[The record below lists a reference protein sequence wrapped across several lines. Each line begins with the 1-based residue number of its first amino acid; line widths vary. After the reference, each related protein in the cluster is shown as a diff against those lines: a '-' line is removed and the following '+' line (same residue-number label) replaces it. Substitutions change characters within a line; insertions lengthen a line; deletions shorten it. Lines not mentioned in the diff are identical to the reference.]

1 MLHVETPDHTPGLSE
16 IPTDRRVALR
26 LLWLLD
32 DPYAPL
38 DEITRVLSAD
48 PALTVRVLALANAS
62 FFRAAGGTT
71 ALTQAVALL
80 GEKTVHSVASTAVLD
95 LFSSRNEPPDHL
107 WLHAITAGVAAA
119 RVAAHVDVDPADA
132 LTVALLHDFGESLLY
147 QRDPARFDEMVRTAS
162 GEPVG
167 ARLAIETEV
176 FGIDHATLGA
186 RVLSSSGLPL
196 AITDTVR
203 EHHAGVAGAAADPMT
218 RVVQV
223 ADCIAEIV
231 DGDIRIDLDAA
242 LHAAEIS
249 TAGEQLV
256 EQAEADRAA
265 LMNFLA
271 DFMTPRAALR

>member
-1 MLHVETPDHTPGLSE
+1 MLHVETPDHAPGLNE
-16 IPTDRRVALR
+16 IPTDRLVALR

-71 ALTQAVALL
+71 ALTDAVALL
-80 GEKTVHSVASTAVLD
+80 GGKAVHSVASTAVLD
-95 LFSSRNEPPDHL
+95 LFSSRNEPPDRF
-107 WLHAITAGVAAA
+107 WLHAITCGVAAA
-119 RVAAHVDVDPADA
+119 RVAAHVDVHPAEA
-132 LTVALLHDFGESLLY
+132 LTVALLHDLGESVLY
-147 QRDPARFDEMVRTAS
+147 QRDPERFEEMIRTAS
-162 GEPVG
+162 HEP
-167 ARLAIETEV
+167 AARRLAIETEI

-186 RVLSSSGLPL
+186 RVLSSNGLPI
-196 AITDTVR
+196 AISNAVR

-223 ADCIAEIV
+223 ADCVAEIV
-231 DGDIRIDLDAA
+231 DGDIRVDLDAA
-242 LHAAEIS
+242 LRAAGVS
-249 TAGEQLV
+249 VAGAQLV
-256 EQAEADRAA
+256 DQAESDRAA

-271 DFMTPRAALR
+271 DFMTPRAAAR